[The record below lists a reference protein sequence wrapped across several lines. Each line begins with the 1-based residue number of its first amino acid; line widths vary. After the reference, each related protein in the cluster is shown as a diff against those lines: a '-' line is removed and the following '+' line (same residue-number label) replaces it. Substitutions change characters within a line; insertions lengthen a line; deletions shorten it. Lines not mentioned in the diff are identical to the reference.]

1 MQKNEGIKIW
11 EETWRDSSIK
21 GGEDRFIHG
30 RNLGRCGQ
38 LKIKE
43 KKVCLARA

>member
-1 MQKNEGIKIW
+1 MQKNEGIEIW
-11 EETWRDSSIK
+11 LETRRDSSIK